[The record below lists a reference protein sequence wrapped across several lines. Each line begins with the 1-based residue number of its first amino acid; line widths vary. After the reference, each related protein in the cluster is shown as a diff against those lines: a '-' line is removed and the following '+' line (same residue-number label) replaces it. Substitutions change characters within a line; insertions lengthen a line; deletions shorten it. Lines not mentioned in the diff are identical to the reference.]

1 MYPVRSP
8 ADMPA
13 AYSKLIKPTK
23 VLQLDTQQINQNRKQ
38 WVSDWLNVMTQ

>member
-1 MYPVRSP
+1 
-8 ADMPA
+8 MPA